1 VRPVCLL
8 VSFCEGQGVSA
19 AVGMNALRVGQRQR
33 VSASRSDPTCGLPC
47 TSGRPHSGQLLLL
60 RRRGLDWAA
69 FGCSVNVAH
78 GMSDPS
84 AKRDKV
90 RAGSSSR
97 PLSGTVWKRARHASV
112 LQQTCESLFAS
123 SAPVSV
129 EVIEHNAAQESEQL
143 REKAANDEDGKATP
157 QDPGAAVAS
166 DGKQPKAKV
175 PVYVMLQL
183 DTVWRQEQEGGV
195 YNPVL
200 KTPKALN
207 ECLQR
212 LKAAGVTG
220 VMVDVWWGMAEAE
233 APRKYNFD
241 AYLELLRMAALNG
254 LKVQAVMSFHAAG
267 GNVGDNVNI
276 PLPDWVLQV
285 GKEHPDVFYTDASG
299 CRNPECLSLGC
310 DNEALLLGRTPVE
323 AYRDFVQAFLQATEG
338 YLGWVVSEVTVGLG
352 PAGEMRYPSYPEGDG
367 RWRFPGIGEFQCYD
381 KYMLADLKEKAREVG
396 HPEWGHGG
404 PHDSGNYTKCPW
416 ETGFF
421 DPQNGSYKTEYGDFF
436 LQWYSGMLIDHADRV
451 LGEVAE
457 VVRGWQCPPQM
468 AIACSN
474 AEDGTKTLRQLE
486 EVKLGIKL
494 AGVHWWYKSS
504 SHAGELTAGY
514 YNTRHRNGY
523 KAIMEML
530 GRHSAVANFTAVEM
544 RDCEQPEY
552 AKCSPQGLLAQLQ
565 EDAFEFGIPLSGENA
580 LQRYDKFALD
590 QIEHASYGEEAIDSN
605 CPQLK
610 RLTFLRMGQS
620 MFDNWDAFESFIA
633 RMNRRVPGDASE
645 YKVNNVFQ

>member
-1 VRPVCLL
+1 M
-8 VSFCEGQGVSA
+8 S
-19 AVGMNALRVGQRQR
+19 
-33 VSASRSDPTCGLPC
+33 
-47 TSGRPHSGQLLLL
+47 TSGRQANHRERALTHRDAASRRRRRRDVRSHSSL
-60 RRRGLDWAA
+60 RRTTPMQQRT
-69 FGCSVNVAH
+69 S
-78 GMSDPS
+78 
-84 AKRDKV
+84 
-90 RAGSSSR
+90 
-97 PLSGTVWKRARHASV
+97 HASV
-112 LQQTCESLFAS
+112 LRKTCESLFAS
-123 SAPVSV
+123 CEVPVSV
-129 EVIEHNAAQESEQL
+129 EVVDDYETISRAASSSAEE
-143 REKAANDEDGKATP
+143 
-157 QDPGAAVAS
+157 
-166 DGKQPKAKV
+166 AKGNV
-175 PVYVMLQL
+175 PVYVMLPL
-183 DTVWRQEQEGGV
+183 DTVWRQETEKGV

-220 VMVDVWWGMAEAE
+220 VMVDVWWGMVEADS
-233 APRKYNFD
+233 PMKYNFE

-285 GKEHPDVFYTDASG
+285 GEDHPDIFYTDASG
-299 CRNPECLSLGC
+299 TRNPECLSLGC
-310 DNEALLLGRTPVE
+310 DTEEVLMGRTPVA
-323 AYRDFVQAFLQATEG
+323 AYRDFVKAFLTATEG
-338 YLGWVVSEVTVGLG
+338 YLGWVVSEITVGLG

-381 KYMLADLKEKAREVG
+381 AYMLADLKEKAKEVG

-421 DPQNGSYKTEYGDFF
+421 RPQTGSYKTDYGHFF
-436 LQWYSGMLIDHADRV
+436 LDWYSSSLIAHGDRI
-451 LGEVAE
+451 LTSISE
-457 VVRGWQCPPQM
+457 VVRDHCRWRQDQ
-468 AIACSN
+468 ISIECSRD
-474 AEDGTKTLRQLE
+474 DGTKTVRRLE
-486 EVKLGIKL
+486 EVKVGIKL

-514 YNTRHRNGY
+514 YNTRDRNGY
-523 KAIMEML
+523 RTIMEML
-530 GRHSAVANFTAVEM
+530 KKHSAVANFTAVEM

-565 EDAFEFGIPLSGENA
+565 EDALAVGIPLAGENA
-580 LQRYDKFALD
+580 LQRYDKFALER
-590 QIEHASYGEEAIDSN
+590 IEHASYGEETLIEN

-633 RMNRRVPGDASE
+633 RMNRRVPDDASE
-645 YKVNNVFQ
+645 MLSLQNFY

>member
-1 VRPVCLL
+1 
-8 VSFCEGQGVSA
+8 
-19 AVGMNALRVGQRQR
+19 
-33 VSASRSDPTCGLPC
+33 
-47 TSGRPHSGQLLLL
+47 
-60 RRRGLDWAA
+60 
-69 FGCSVNVAH
+69 
-78 GMSDPS
+78 MSS
-84 AKRDKV
+84 SSTGKKRDV
-90 RAGSSSR
+90 RGHSSLQTGIR
-97 PLSGTVWKRARHASV
+97 DLKRTRHEAV
-112 LQQTCESLFAS
+112 LKKTCESLFSSEREPISIEVVEPKSLPNQDGENAS
-123 SAPVSV
+123 PQ
-129 EVIEHNAAQESEQL
+129 QE
-143 REKAANDEDGKATP
+143 N
-157 QDPGAAVAS
+157 
-166 DGKQPKAKV
+166 V
-175 PVYVMLQL
+175 PVYVMLPL
-183 DTVWRQEQEGGV
+183 DTVWRQEVDGV

-220 VMVDVWWGMAEAE
+220 VMVDIWWGMAEADE
-233 APRKYNFD
+233 PEKYNFD

-285 GKEHPDVFYTDASG
+285 GEEHPDIFYTDASG
-299 CRNPECLSLGC
+299 HRNPECLSLGC
-310 DNEALLLGRTPVE
+310 DEEPVLRGRTPVQ
-323 AYRDFVQAFLQATEG
+323 AYRDFVQAFLSATEG
-338 YLGWVVSEVTVGLG
+338 YLGWVVSEITVGLG
-352 PAGEMRYPSYPEGDG
+352 PAGELRYPSYPEGDG

-381 KYMLADLKEKAREVG
+381 AYMLADLKKKAMEVG

-421 DPQNGSYKTEYGDFF
+421 HPQTGSYKTEYGDFF
-436 LQWYSGMLIDHADRV
+436 LQWYSNLLIDHGDRV
-451 LGEVAE
+451 LSCVSE
-457 VVRGWQCPPQM
+457 VVREQCPPQM
-468 AIACSN
+468 TV
-474 AEDGTKTLRQLE
+474 ELLLGDGTKSIRTLD
-486 EVKLGIKL
+486 EVKMGIKI
-494 AGVHWWYKSS
+494 AGVHWWYKSG

-523 KAIMEML
+523 RPIMKML
-530 GRHSAVANFTAVEM
+530 REHNAVANFTAVEM

-565 EDAFEFGIPLSGENA
+565 EDAVAYGIPLSGENA

-590 QIEHASYGEEAIDSN
+590 QIEQAYYGQVSKGQVTVEN

-620 MFDNWDAFESFIA
+620 MFDNWEAFESFIA
-633 RMNRRVPGDASE
+633 RMNRRVPGDAE
-645 YKVNNVFQ
+645 DIFTPAKTYL

>member
-1 VRPVCLL
+1 MGRRLWFWFETFVVVGIFRF
-8 VSFCEGQGVSA
+8 VSFRFVFSLALA
-19 AVGMNALRVGQRQR
+19 ASMRALQNAT
-33 VSASRSDPTCGLPC
+33 SFNAS
-47 TSGRPHSGQLLLL
+47 TSGRQSKDSVFFL
-60 RRRGLDWAA
+60 RRRSLTHREL
-69 FGCSVNVAH
+69 GCRMMIDNQ
-78 GMSDPS
+78 GE
-84 AKRDKV
+84 
-90 RAGSSSR
+90 SSSDGGKR
-97 PLSGTVWKRARHASV
+97 KREKRRRDVKRQSSLQKSGVLWNRTRHASV
-112 LQQTCESLFAS
+112 LRKTCESLFAS
-123 SAPVSV
+123 CEPVS
-129 EVIEHNAAQESEQL
+129 IELFEQHENEE
-143 REKAANDEDGKATP
+143 RE
-157 QDPGAAVAS
+157 GAGRG
-166 DGKQPKAKV
+166 DTGKV
-175 PVYVMLQL
+175 PVYVMLPL
-183 DTVWRQEQEGGV
+183 DTVWRQEVGGV

-220 VMVDVWWGMAEAE
+220 VMVDVWWGMVEAD
-233 APRKYNFD
+233 APGKYNFD

-285 GKEHPDVFYTDASG
+285 GEEQPDIFYTDASG

-310 DNEALLLGRTPVE
+310 DNEAVLHGRTPVE
-323 AYRDFVQAFLQATEG
+323 AYRDFVKAFLSATEG
-338 YLGWVVSEVTVGLG
+338 YLGWVVSEVTLGLG

-381 KYMLADLKEKAREVG
+381 AYMLADLKVKAVEAG

-404 PHDSGNYTKCPW
+404 PHDAGQYNDCPW
-416 ETGFF
+416 DTGFF
-421 DPQNGSYKTEYGDFF
+421 HPQTGSYDTPYGRFF
-436 LQWYSGMLIDHADRV
+436 LAWYSNLLIEHGGRV
-451 LGEVAE
+451 LKAITE
-457 VVRGWQCPPQM
+457 VVREQCPPEM
-468 AIACSN
+468 AVECLLG
-474 AEDGTKTLRQLE
+474 DGSKKVRQLE
-486 EVKLGIKL
+486 EVKVGIKL
-494 AGVHWWYKSS
+494 AGVHWWYKSG

-514 YNTRHRNGY
+514 YNTRQRNGY
-523 KAIMEML
+523 RSIMKML
-530 GRHSAVANFTAVEM
+530 KRHNAVANFTAVEM

-565 EDAFEFGIPLSGENA
+565 EDAVAFGIPLSGENA

-590 QIEHASYGEEAIDSN
+590 QIEHASYGEETIEN

-633 RMNRRVPGDASE
+633 RMNRRVPDDAAPI
-645 YKVNNVFQ
+645 NNVAV